1 MKILVSSIT
10 SLLLVAVQVNAQ
22 QQAYSLSVN
31 IQPTPNITTEV
42 DVKHGSNVRIETNKK
57 IDEQERD
64 PQKVKS
70 FSKSFALD
78 KNDKI
83 NLFNEYGVITIKTW
97 EKNEIKVDAEIK
109 AFANTDSEAQKMLDI
124 VSINANKAG
133 DLVSFVTD
141 IDNKNNWNYKGKKR
155 EVKVYMTVY
164 MPSTNTLQAAQEYGN
179 IIMGDYSGAT
189 SLTVEYGSLTAGDLK
204 SGSNLI
210 RVEYGSANIRSVN
223 QAKVTTEYGSGI
235 TIGTAGALTINAEY
249 TNVKIG
255 SLKGKTVANLEYGK
269 LIADDIHNS
278 ISLTAEYSTVSL
290 GFNSNF
296 RSSLNVTTNYGSFK
310 YGPNVSAK
318 IKVAG
323 DEDRYSSNKTYHGDI
338 GKGDNKG
345 GENVVVRSEYSTIVF
360 K

>member
-1 MKILVSSIT
+1 MKRLILSIT
-10 SLLLVAVQVNAQ
+10 TLLLLAVQVNAQ
-22 QQAYSLSVN
+22 QKASN
-31 IQPTPNITTEV
+31 IHPSPNVTTAV
-42 DVKHGSNVRIETNKK
+42 DVEHEVNVHLDAKEQ

-70 FSKSFALD
+70 FSKSFVLD
-78 KNDKI
+78 KNDKV
-83 NLFNEYGVITIKTW
+83 NLFNEYGIITIKTW
-97 EKNEIKVDAEIK
+97 EKNEIKIDAEVK
-109 AFANTDSEAQKMLDI
+109 AFANTDSEAQKMLDL
-124 VSINANKAG
+124 VSINASKTG
-133 DLVSFVTD
+133 DLVSFITD

-164 MPSTNTLQAAQEYGN
+164 MPSTNNLKASQEYGN
-179 IIMGDYSGAT
+179 IIMGDYSGVT
-189 SLTVEYGSLTAGDLK
+189 SLTVEYGSLTTGDLK
-204 SGSNLI
+204 SSSNLI

-223 QAKVTTEYGSGI
+223 QGKLMTEYGSGI

-255 SLKGKTVANLEYGK
+255 VLKGKTVANLEYGK

-318 IKVAG
+318 LKVAG
-323 DEDRYSSNKTYHGDI
+323 DEDRYSSNKSYLGDI

-345 GENVVVRSEYSTIVF
+345 GENVIVRSEYSTIVF